1 MVKKLSIHRRGP
13 SFGWAKLAVIT
24 LAVLGLVFFSG
35 FMIVH
40 WTQRQLLTTD
50 NWVELV
56 APLPKNE
63 QVSSAVA
70 VYSVDKLFETINVEQ
85 KVGEVLPPQAAF
97 LAPPLSER
105 IKTRTTNLAQDL
117 IQSDQF
123 QSIWITANRT
133 AHQKLMNA
141 ARDEAPKEE
150 GSQRTGFQL
159 KLENL
164 LTAVKEKLGSSSAG
178 LFANTGERDPAV
190 SVDVD
195 LKTKFETFKKFVS
208 VTDFLNGTLL
218 LASAACLVGALA
230 LSNHR
235 RRLFMAIMAAIAIVS
250 LLQLIGIK
258 ALRPAVLNQIE
269 NVAYQPATGVV
280 YDELLATFQRGATT
294 VFAVSTLLFVLFFVL
309 GRPIVSKNKSVRK
322 WLKVLRATRFW
333 QAVCSARNLISRNR
347 WPIFGVTSFL
357 VMVFMAFIPDFDWQG
372 LVRALL
378 VILIILGLVNLL
390 SPQRSAAYPR

>member
-105 IKTRTTNLAQDL
+105 IRTRTTNLAQDL

-123 QSIWITANRT
+123 QSVWISANRI
-133 AHQKLMNA
+133 AHQKLMAA
-141 ARDEAPKEE
+141 ARGTATAEQSAPQT
-150 GSQRTGFQL
+150 SFQL
-159 KLENL
+159 KLDNL
-164 LTAVKEKLGSSSAG
+164 LSAIKDRMGSSSNE
-178 LFANTGERDPAV
+178 LFANTENRE
-190 SVDVD
+190 S
-195 LKTKFETFKKFVS
+195 S
-208 VTDFLNGTLL
+208 
-218 LASAACLVGALA
+218 
-230 LSNHR
+230 
-235 RRLFMAIMAAIAIVS
+235 VS
-250 LLQLIGIK
+250 L
-258 ALRPAVLNQIE
+258 
-269 NVAYQPATGVV
+269 
-280 YDELLATFQRGATT
+280 
-294 VFAVSTLLFVLFFVL
+294 S
-309 GRPIVSKNKSVRK
+309 
-322 WLKVLRATRFW
+322 
-333 QAVCSARNLISRNR
+333 
-347 WPIFGVTSFL
+347 
-357 VMVFMAFIPDFDWQG
+357 
-372 LVRALL
+372 
-378 VILIILGLVNLL
+378 VNLKAKFTNFK
-390 SPQRSAAYPR
+390 RVVN